1 MAGDKRAARLGVLA
15 AVAVI
20 LFGAL
25 GTRLWFL
32 QTVQASDLQA
42 EVNARNTETVRI
54 APERGQIFD
63 ADGRLLA
70 GNEATLNVVVAWDAI
85 RRDSDRAELFRRL
98 SGWVN
103 QPVEVMEE
111 RYDAERYDRLRPL
124 PLAEDVGED
133 VATALRERVEDF
145 PGISIEI
152 GYRRVY
158 PYAPLASH
166 VIGYMGAITAEDAAH
181 YRELGYITS
190 LGGEAVGRAGVELS
204 Y

>member
-1 MAGDKRAARLGVLA
+1 M
-15 AVAVI
+15 
-20 LFGAL
+20 LFGVL

-32 QTVQASDLQA
+32 QTVQASNLQD
-42 EVNARNTETVRI
+42 EVNARNTETQLI
-54 APERGQIFD
+54 APERGQVFD

-70 GNEATLNVVVAWDAI
+70 GNEATLNVVVGWEAV

-111 RYDAERYDRLRPL
+111 RYDAVRYSRLRPL

-133 VATALRERVEDF
+133 VAVALRERIEDF
-145 PGISIEI
+145 PGVSVQI

-166 VIGYMGAITAEDAAH
+166 IIGYMGAITDVDEDEYIA
-181 YRELGYITS
+181 LGYDTS
-190 LGGEAVGRAGVELS
+190 SVGEDVGRAGVELA
-204 Y
+204 YEQQLHGQWGEVKY

>member
-32 QTVQASDLQA
+32 QTVEATDLQTQ
-42 EVNARNTETVRI
+42 VDQRNTERVQLR
-54 APERGQIFD
+54 PERGQIFD
-63 ADGRLLA
+63 IDGRLLA
-70 GNEATLNVVVAWDAI
+70 GNEATYNVVVDWAAI

-98 SGWVN
+98 SGWVLE
-103 QPVEVMEE
+103 PVEAMED
-111 RYDAERYDRLRPL
+111 RYDANLYSPLLPL
-124 PLAEDVGED
+124 PVAEDVGEN
-133 VATALRERVEDF
+133 VAVALQERIEDF
-145 PGISIEI
+145 PGVSIET

-166 VIGYMGAITAEDAAH
+166 VIGYMGAITREDRQH
-181 YRELGYITS
+181 YEELGYIT
-190 LGGEAVGRAGVELS
+190 
-204 Y
+204 